1 MKRFLVILLMGMF
14 IFCGCESKDENIK
27 ADIEKYEE
35 LLTNMYIFYYK
46 KYNPVR
52 CAHTQYKGYL
62 FIKCFEAGGDHTQ
75 GGVYVVDD
83 TATNKFGGFD
93 VYAINGKAITH
104 RGVMLKSAN
113 KELGDLKILP
123 APAPKWLDLVEIHN
137 LIDSRQNFEGE
148 YIKQSLFVGDATE

>member
-1 MKRFLVILLMGMF
+1 
-14 IFCGCESKDENIK
+14 
-27 ADIEKYEE
+27 
-35 LLTNMYIFYYK
+35 MYIFYYK

-83 TATNKFGGFD
+83 TATNKFGDFD

-104 RGVMLKSAN
+104 RITLEVPISFSIGVSSAPI
-113 KELGDLKILP
+113 KIMF
-123 APAPKWLDLVEIHN
+123 
-137 LIDSRQNFEGE
+137 S
-148 YIKQSLFVGDATE
+148 